1 MSGGVPRGGRPAAG
15 VDAAAA
21 AVTWTMAAFD
31 IALGTA
37 AVAAPEPTLRLLGH
51 RPPSADARALF
62 RRCGPIWL
70 TFAAAHVVAG
80 ARGAQRD
87 WTALAWLRATELATD
102 ALWASSG
109 SFPRT
114 RSRALLRGAG
124 AANAALSAL
133 FLIRARRARHDD
145 PPLRSGAPAAA
156 S

>member
-1 MSGGVPRGGRPAAG
+1 MSGRVPRGGTPAAG
-15 VDAAAA
+15 VEAAAA
-21 AVTWTMAAFD
+21 AATWTMAAFD

-80 ARGAQRD
+80 ARGARRD

-102 ALWASSG
+102 AVWASSG
-109 SFPRT
+109 AFP
-114 RSRALLRGAG
+114 SRRARLLLRAAG
-124 AANAALSAL
+124 VGNAGLAAL
-133 FLIRARRARHDD
+133 FLARSR
-145 PPLRSGAPAAA
+145 RSTAAGA
-156 S
+156 